1 VDMDYPISQ
10 LASMLVFMR
19 YDRHGEDFVAGSFR
33 VKGDVVDIFMP
44 YDDFPIRLEFY
55 GDTIE
60 RISYIEAITKHR
72 VKEVKEVEIYPAAAL
87 VYDQPTVEKALMMIK
102 RDLDMRVNFLKNI
115 GKDIEANR
123 LLQKTNYDMEMI
135 REVGYCKSMENYS
148 IYF

>member
-1 VDMDYPISQ
+1 EAYIPNRDLYIEKESEVNEQIERLRFSAMNAAVTRSDTIVVASVSCIYNIGSPENYENKALTLKVDMDYPISQ

-72 VKEVKEVEIYPAAAL
+72 VKEVKEVEIYPA
-87 VYDQPTVEKALMMIK
+87 
-102 RDLDMRVNFLKNI
+102 
-115 GKDIEANR
+115 
-123 LLQKTNYDMEMI
+123 
-135 REVGYCKSMENYS
+135 
-148 IYF
+148 